1 MRSHA
6 RRRATVPVV
15 AAIALALLV
24 HLGTVLSAPTPA
36 TPIPDGGSAG
46 PAFVGT
52 SGRGRHVRA
61 RTVPRHPFMAA
72 NGRSNIHDDAY
83 MTDTYRIAGPLGLAM
98 ERTSTYFPP
107 GAVCGSVTF
116 DRLGRI
122 LSVCVSTVRPTLRM
136 FDPTTLALLAQMD
149 LPPRPPSMNPFQDF
163 SGGGYFYLDDQDRA
177 VIPTTTHHIFVVAEQ
192 GTATDPTFAVV
203 RDYDASAVVP
213 TTDKMTSALPDWS
226 GRIWFV
232 TLGGVVGTVDPVSG
246 SVQAYVTGE
255 QIENSFAV
263 DRTGGVFIVSD
274 VAMYRLDADA
284 SGAPAV
290 TWREVYPNSGIH
302 KPGQVNAGSGTTPTI
317 MGRNWVSI
325 TDNADPMN
333 VVVYRRR
340 AHVTGDRLVCAQ
352 PVFGAGAG
360 ATENSLIA
368 AGRAMIVENNY
379 GYTGPTVTVNGA
391 STTPGIERIDID
403 ADGHGCHTVWHS
415 DETAPSV
422 VPKLSLRTGLVYT
435 YTKPADPVMHRDSW
449 YLTAIDFRTGKTR
462 WSQLAGTGFYY
473 NNNYAPVSLGPDGNV
488 AYVGVLGGLMSL
500 RDVR

>member
-1 MRSHA
+1 MPPHGSH
-6 RRRATVPVV
+6 RAKVLVG
-15 AAIALALLV
+15 AAIALALLG
-24 HLGTVLSAPTPA
+24 HAGIAPTAPTPA

-61 RTVPRHPFMAA
+61 RRVPRHPFMAA

-83 MTDTYRIAGPLGLAM
+83 MTDTYRIRGPIGLNM
-98 ERTSTYFPP
+98 QRTSTYFPP

-116 DRLGRI
+116 DRFGRI
-122 LSVCVSTVRPTLRM
+122 VSICVSTLRPTLRL
-136 FDPTTLALLAQMD
+136 FDPSTLALLASMD
-149 LPPRPPSMNPFQDF
+149 LPPRPPSPNPFQDF

-177 VIPTTTHHIFVVAEQ
+177 VVATSTHHILVIAEQ
-192 GTATDPTFAVV
+192 GTADDPTFAIVH
-203 RDYDASAVVP
+203 DYDATGVVP

-232 TLGGVVGTVDPVSG
+232 TLGGVVGAVDPASG
-246 SVQAYVTGE
+246 NTQAYVTGE

-263 DRTGGVFIVSD
+263 DKTGGVFIVSD
-274 VAMYRLDADA
+274 VAMYRFDADA
-284 SGAPAV
+284 SGAPVV

-317 MGRNWVSI
+317 MGRNWVAI
-325 TDNADPMN
+325 TDNADPMD

-340 AHVTGDRLVCAQ
+340 AQVTGDRLVCVQ
-352 PVFGAGAG
+352 PVFRAGAS
-360 ATENSLIA
+360 ATENSLIG

-379 GYTGPTVTVNGA
+379 GYTGPTVTINGI
-391 STTPGIERIDID
+391 STTPGIERVDID
-403 ADGHGCHTVWHS
+403 PDGHGCHTVWHS

-435 YTKPADPVMHRDSW
+435 YTKPADPTMHRDSW
-449 YLTAIDFRTGKTR
+449 YLTAIDFRTGETR

-500 RDVR
+500 RDVP